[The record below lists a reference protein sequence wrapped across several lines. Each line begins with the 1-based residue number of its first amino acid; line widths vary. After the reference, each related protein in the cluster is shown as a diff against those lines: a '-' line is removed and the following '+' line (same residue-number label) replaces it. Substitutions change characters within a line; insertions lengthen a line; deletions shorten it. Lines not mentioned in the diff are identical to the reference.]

1 MKYLLEI
8 DRALFFFIN
17 ITLKNP
23 LFDWLMPFITSFGNF
38 KLLIIA
44 GAILLFILGT
54 KREKVFLIL
63 LITTILI
70 ADFVSAQIFKNL
82 FFRVRPCNA
91 LQGIHLLVGCTSS
104 YSFPSN
110 HAVNITVFAT
120 LISFKYRYLM
130 IPAIILAILVSFSRV
145 YVGVHYPLDVIG
157 GALIGLLIASGVLYL
172 DKRYFAR
179 FYNPLK
185 DKQICSK
192 EIDK

>member
-8 DRALFFFIN
+8 DRALLFFIN

-130 IPAIILAILVSFSRV
+130 IPAIILAILVCFSRV

-172 DKRYFAR
+172 DKRYFVR
-179 FYNPLK
+179 FCNPLK

>member
-8 DRALFFFIN
+8 DRALLFFIN

-104 YSFPSN
+104 YS
-110 HAVNITVFAT
+110 
-120 LISFKYRYLM
+120 
-130 IPAIILAILVSFSRV
+130 
-145 YVGVHYPLDVIG
+145 
-157 GALIGLLIASGVLYL
+157 
-172 DKRYFAR
+172 
-179 FYNPLK
+179 
-185 DKQICSK
+185 
-192 EIDK
+192 